1 MAGHLTKMNEL
12 YQASFDDDA
21 DVWNRCFW
29 EVQQTSINICVV
41 PPQKKKDVLND
52 VHSIVVASAVTAK
65 VCKDFIVANS
75 LSVRDNKLFTSLEGD
90 NNQLADAHQGDVNQ
104 WQGIGLGRFMM
115 QFLAFY
121 HYQHYSKA
129 VPILVQIA
137 TNNVKAKV

>member
-1 MAGHLTKMNEL
+1 MSCTKPPSMMTL
-12 YQASFDDDA
+12 MCGIGVSGKYSKQASIF
-21 DVWNRCFW
+21 VWC
-29 EVQQTSINICVV
+29 